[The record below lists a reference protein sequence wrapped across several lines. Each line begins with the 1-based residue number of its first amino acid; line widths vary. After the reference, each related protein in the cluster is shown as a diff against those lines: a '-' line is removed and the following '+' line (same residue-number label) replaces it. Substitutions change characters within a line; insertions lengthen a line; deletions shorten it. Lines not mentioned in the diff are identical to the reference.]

1 MKSNFLVTLL
11 VALISLSCSKNSTTS
26 GALRSDFVSIE
37 DGHFISE
44 GRPYYYIGAN
54 FWYGAILGS
63 TEEGGNRARLEA
75 ELDSLQSIGVDNLR
89 VLVGGDGENGLPSRI
104 RPTLQTEPGVYNDTI
119 FDGLDYFMAELGK
132 RNMKAVLYLNNAWEW
147 SGGYSVYLQW
157 AGYGKA
163 PIPSV
168 DGWPTY
174 MEYVAQYMQA
184 PKAKELFANHV
195 KNVITRTNRYTQKP
209 YIEDPAIMSWQ
220 IANEPRCFS
229 DANKEAFV
237 LWIDSVAA
245 QIRSLDPNHLIS
257 VGSEGMWGC
266 EQDYDLYETIH
277 SCKNVDYMN
286 IHIWPYNWGW
296 TSEKTLTENLD
307 VAKQNTAQYI
317 EAHKVIAEKY
327 SKPLVLEEF
336 GYPRDGFQFSRESTT
351 TARDSYYGFVFDYVA
366 EEAARNGVLAGCNFW
381 AWGGSAKISDGV
393 VYWELG
399 QPYTGDPAQEQQGLN
414 SIFDTDSTI
423 TIIRNAN
430 QRLQEIVK

>member
-1 MKSNFLVTLL
+1 MKTIYVVTLVT
-11 VALISLSCSKNSTTS
+11 ALMGVSCTQTSRTSASSK
-26 GALRSDFVSIE
+26 SDYVSIE
-37 DGHFISE
+37 DGHFVS
-44 GRPYYYIGAN
+44 GGKPYYYIGAN

-63 TEEGGNRARLEA
+63 TGEGGNRERLIE

-104 RPTLQTEPGVYNDTI
+104 RPTLQIEPGVYNDTI

-132 RNMKAVLYLNNAWEW
+132 RNMKAILYLNNAWEW

-174 MEYVAQYMQA
+174 MDYVAQYMQA
-184 PKAKELFANHV
+184 TKAKELFADHV
-195 KNVITRTNRYTQKP
+195 KNVITRTNRYTGNP
-209 YIEDPAIMSWQ
+209 YTEDPAIMSWQ

-257 VGSEGMWGC
+257 VGSEGKHGC
-266 EQDYDLYETIH
+266 EQDMDLYETIH

-307 VAKQNTAQYI
+307 MAKQNTAQYI
-317 EAHKVIAEKY
+317 EAHKAIAEKY

-336 GYPRDGFQFSRESTT
+336 GYPRDGFQFSRESSTS
-351 TARDSYYGFVFDYVA
+351 ARDSYYDFVFDYVV

-414 SIFDTDSTI
+414 SVFDTDSTT

>member
-1 MKSNFLVTLL
+1 MRNIYYLVIALL
-11 VALISLSCSKNSTTS
+11 FCVCSCTQSAKTSVTSSK
-26 GALRSDFVSIE
+26 DFVTVE
-37 DGHFISE
+37 NGHFVSN
-44 GRPYYYIGAN
+44 GHPYYYVGAN

-63 TEEGGNRARLEA
+63 TGEGGNRARLHQ
-75 ELDSLQSIGVDNLR
+75 ELDSLQAIGVDNLR
-89 VLVGGDGENGLPSRI
+89 ILVGGDGENGLPSRI
-104 RPTLQTEPGVYNDTI
+104 RPTLQMQPGVYNDTI
-119 FDGLDYFMAELGK
+119 FDGLDYLMAELGK
-132 RNMKAVLYLNNAWEW
+132 RNMKAVLYLNNSWEW

-168 DGWPTY
+168 DGWPTF
-174 MEYVAQYMQA
+174 MEYVAQYMKA
-184 PKAKELFANHV
+184 PKAQELFSKHV
-195 KNVITRTNRYTQKP
+195 EAVLSRTNRYTNKP
-209 YIEDPAIMSWQ
+209 YTEDPAIMSWQ
-220 IANEPRCFS
+220 IGNEPRCFS
-229 DANKEAFV
+229 KDNKEAFV
-237 LWIDSVAA
+237 MWIDAVAA
-245 QIRSLDPNHLIS
+245 QIRQLDSNHLIS

-266 EQDYDLYETIH
+266 EEDYDLYETIH

-296 TSEKTLTENLD
+296 TSEQTLTKNLD
-307 VAKQNTAQYI
+307 VAKENTIKYV

-336 GYPRDGFQFSRESTT
+336 GYPRDGFQFSRESST
-351 TARDSYYGFVFDYVA
+351 TARDSYYGFVFDYVV
-366 EEAARNGVLAGCNFW
+366 EEAAHNGILAGCNFW

-414 SIFDTDSTI
+414 SIFDTDSTT

-430 QRLQEIVK
+430 RRLQEITK

>member
-1 MKSNFLVTLL
+1 MKYIYLVSVLFVLIISSCAQNNKTKVVSN
-11 VALISLSCSKNSTTS
+11 
-26 GALRSDFVSIE
+26 SDFVSVE
-37 DGHFISE
+37 DGHFTSA
-44 GRPYYYIGAN
+44 GKPYYYIGAN

-63 TEEGGNRARLEA
+63 TGEGGNRERLVA
-75 ELDSLQSIGVDNLR
+75 ELDSLQALGVDNLR

-104 RPTLQTEPGVYNDTI
+104 RPTLQIEPGVYNDTI

-174 MEYVAQYMQA
+174 MDYVAQYMQA
-184 PKAKELFANHV
+184 PNAKELFANHV

>member
-1 MKSNFLVTLL
+1 MKSVFLVTLL
-11 VALISLSCSKNSTTS
+11 IALISLSCSKGSTTS
-26 GALRSDFVSIE
+26 VALRSDFVSVE
-37 DGHFISE
+37 DGHFVSE

-63 TEEGGNRARLEA
+63 TGEGGNRERLAA
-75 ELDSLQSIGVDNLR
+75 ELDSLQAIGVDNLR

-184 PKAKELFANHV
+184 PKAKQLFADHV
-195 KNVITRTNRYTQKP
+195 KNVITRTNRYTGKL
-209 YIEDPAIMSWQ
+209 YTDDPAIMSWQ